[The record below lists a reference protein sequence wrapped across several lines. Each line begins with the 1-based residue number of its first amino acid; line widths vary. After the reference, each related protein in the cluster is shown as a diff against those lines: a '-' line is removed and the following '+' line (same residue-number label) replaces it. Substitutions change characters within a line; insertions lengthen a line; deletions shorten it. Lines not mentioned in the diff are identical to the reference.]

1 MNQAITL
8 GQVDVPK
15 EEKKRTNRA
24 NIATERKSEADNR
37 RKIMT
42 NEKSDADKQQFK
54 PEQFS
59 GSLGEYKFFVHKPS
73 DVAYEF
79 FTQLA
84 HSASTNTL
92 PPGEYPAAHGSTA
105 ATAAPG
111 SYTSGGANVA
121 QGTLGGAS
129 ERVLTDSTGAII
141 TYNLWSIRPKKV
153 VYTGGDWVEF
163 SYDDDGKIATLTK
176 SNGSFLKRDT
186 APDATN
192 TATWTDNGSKTDK
205 AAIVVMADGSF
216 QITRE
221 DRTVETYTTAGK
233 KIVSKAFPE
242 KFDFRQSLGRI
253 FKKLDRDKKGYLSK
267 DDVDRAVI
275 TEWGNQDDA
284 QLAAMLKWHFEHIV
298 ISRSNFIFKIGRGIT
313 LDEITE
319 YDTKKQMG
327 DQEVREPSPGV
338 IKSLDEL
345 FSLIDSNRDGVVSLD
360 EMKALAQ
367 TAALTAKQK
376 AALGNFLTNTERM
389 HSFGNRGLI
398 DRTTM
403 MTRADFMKLYK
414 EIYKDE
420 VGRYIAIGGWG
431 IEERWQSA
439 SQANRNLYADATNPL
454 KSIQLEA
461 IKQGKVGDCVFLSAL
476 ASLIV
481 VRPQLIVDIIKDNG
495 NGTFTVT
502 FPGAPD
508 EPVIQEAPTTSELAV
523 FARGSE
529 FGIWAPILEKAY
541 GFYIGRTNKSS
552 AIIATENSNRA
563 EENLKCFKILTGRQG
578 RWEFTKDFFNIG
590 FGMCRRSVSDAD
602 CRALLENCFRE
613 KRALVAGAFTGADA
627 EGGTPVIVPGHAY
640 SIIGWD
646 RNTDEVEVRNPWG
659 IIPRDRSTRADIMF
673 LQTGRRIV
681 DEGTNG
687 IFRLPMTKFYNSFDC
702 IYIENAAPEQRATLT
717 AQTL

>member
-1 MNQAITL
+1 
-8 GQVDVPK
+8 
-15 EEKKRTNRA
+15 
-24 NIATERKSEADNR
+24 
-37 RKIMT
+37 MT
-42 NEKSDADKQQFK
+42 NEKSDADKHEYK
-54 PEQFS
+54 PDLSS
-59 GSLGEYKFFVHKPS
+59 GSLGDYKFFVHKPAE
-73 DVAYEF
+73 VAYEF
-79 FTQLA
+79 FTHLA
-84 HSASTNTL
+84 HSASTNTM

-105 ATAAPG
+105 ATSIPG
-111 SYTSGGANVA
+111 SYSSYSSVGTVA
-121 QGTLGGAS
+121 QTSLAGSS

-153 VYTGGDWVEF
+153 VYPGGDWVEF
-163 SYDDDGKIATLTK
+163 TYDDDGKIAILSK
-176 SNGSFLKRDT
+176 ANGASIKRTTT
-186 APDATN
+186 ADATN
-192 TATWTDNGSKTDK
+192 NVAEWVDNGGKTDQ
-205 AAIVVMADGSF
+205 ASIVVMADGSF
-216 QITRE
+216 QITRQ

-253 FKKLDRDKKGYLSK
+253 FKKLDSDKKGSLSK
-267 DDVDRAVI
+267 GDVDRAVL
-275 TEWGNQDDA
+275 TEWVNQDDA
-284 QLAAMLKWHFEHIV
+284 QLAAMLKWHYEHIV
-298 ISRSNFIFKIGRGIT
+298 ISRSNFIFKIGRGVT
-313 LDEITE
+313 LEEITE
-319 YDTKKQMG
+319 YNAKMQTG
-327 DQEVREPSPGV
+327 DNEVREPSPAV
-338 IKSLDEL
+338 IKSLDDL
-345 FSLIDSNRDGVVSLD
+345 FSLIDTNRDGVVSLN
-360 EMKALAQ
+360 EMKTLAQ
-367 TAALTAKQK
+367 TSALTPKQK
-376 AALGNFLTNTERM
+376 LALGNFLTNTERM

-414 EIYKDE
+414 EIYRDE

-439 SQANRNLYADATNPL
+439 SQANRNLYADANNPL
-454 KSIQLEA
+454 KCIQLEA

-508 EPVIQEAPTTSELAV
+508 EPVIQEAPTMAELAV

-541 GFYIGRTNKSS
+541 GFYVGRTNKSS

-563 EENLKCFKILTGRQG
+563 EENLKCFRILTGREG
-578 RWEFTKDFFNIG
+578 HWEFTKDFFNIG
-590 FGMCRRSVSDAD
+590 FGMCKRSVSETD
-602 CRALLENCFRE
+602 CRNLFENCFRE

-627 EGGTPVIVPGHAY
+627 EGDTPVIVPGHAY

-646 RNTDEVEVRNPWG
+646 KNKDELEVRNPWG

-673 LQTGRRIV
+673 LQPGRRIV

-687 IFRLPMTKFYNSFDC
+687 IFRLPLTKFYSGFDC

-717 AQTL
+717 AKALYNG

>member
-1 MNQAITL
+1 
-8 GQVDVPK
+8 
-15 EEKKRTNRA
+15 
-24 NIATERKSEADNR
+24 
-37 RKIMT
+37 MT
-42 NEKSDADKQQFK
+42 NEKSDADKQGLK
-54 PEQFS
+54 PDLSS
-59 GSLGEYKFFVHKPS
+59 GSLGDYKFFVHKPS
-73 DVAYEF
+73 NVAYEF

-105 ATAAPG
+105 ATSSLG
-111 SYTSGGANVA
+111 SYNTGG
-121 QGTLGGAS
+121 GTVTQAVLGGAS
-129 ERVLTDSTGAII
+129 ERVLKDSTGATI

-153 VYTGGDWVEF
+153 VYITGDWVEF
-163 SYDDDGKIATLTK
+163 TYDDDGKIASLAK
-176 SNGSFLKRDT
+176 SNGASFKRAD
-186 APDATN
+186 APDASN
-192 TATWTDNGSKTDK
+192 VATWIDKGGSTGR
-205 AAIVVMADGSF
+205 ASIVVMADGSF
-216 QITRE
+216 QITRD

-253 FKKLDRDKKGYLSK
+253 FKKLDRDKKGYVTK
-267 DDVDRAVI
+267 DDVDRAVL
-275 TEWGNQDDA
+275 TEWGNPDDA

-298 ISRSNFIFKIGRGIT
+298 ISRSNFIFKIGRGLT

-338 IKSLDEL
+338 IKSLDDL
-345 FSLIDSNRDGVVSLD
+345 FSLIDTNRDGVVSLD
-360 EMKALAQ
+360 EMKTLAQ
-367 TAALTAKQK
+367 TSALTASQK

-414 EIYKDE
+414 EIYRDE

-439 SQANRNLYADATNPL
+439 SQANRNLYADASNPL
-454 KSIQLEA
+454 RCIQLEA

-502 FPGAPD
+502 FPGAQD
-508 EPVIQEAPTTSELAV
+508 QPVILEAPTMAELAV
-523 FARGSE
+523 FLRGSE

-541 GFYIGRTNKSS
+541 GFYVGRTNKSS

-563 EENLKCFKILTGRQG
+563 EENLKCFRILTGREG

-590 FGMCRRSVSDAD
+590 FGMCKRSVSETD
-602 CRALLENCFRE
+602 CRNLLQNCFIE

-627 EGGTPVIVPGHAY
+627 DGDTPVIVPGHAY

-646 RNTDEVEVRNPWG
+646 KNKDEVEVRNPWG

-673 LQTGRRIV
+673 LQAGRRID

-687 IFRLPMTKFYNSFDC
+687 IFRLPLSKFYNGFDC
-702 IYIENAAPEQRATLT
+702 IYIENASPDRRATLT
-717 AQTL
+717 AKTL